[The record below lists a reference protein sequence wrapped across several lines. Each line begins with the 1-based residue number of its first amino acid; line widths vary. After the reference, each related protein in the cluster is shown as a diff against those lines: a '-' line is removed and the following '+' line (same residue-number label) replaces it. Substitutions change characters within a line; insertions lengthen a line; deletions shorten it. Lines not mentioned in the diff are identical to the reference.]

1 MEEGKKHFVL
11 VHGAAHGAWCWYKLI
26 PLLKSSGHRVTALD
40 LGASGVDPN
49 RLDEIV
55 TISDYARPLMEFM
68 ASLPEDDGKVIL
80 VGHSFGGYVISL
92 VMEMFPQK
100 VLVAV
105 FVTAEMPNLVEPPAT
120 LMIEILERT
129 PEEVFALCEVEFD
142 KEQETL
148 PISALFGPV
157 YLETIMYTN
166 CQPEDL
172 ELAKLMMRPFKFF
185 LGDMSKE
192 SLLSEA
198 KYGSVK
204 RVYIVCK
211 DDIVTMQEF
220 QERIIES
227 YPPDEVKYIEGAD
240 HMVMLSKPN
249 ELCQCLLEVA
259 DEDWLSCDGDQLQE
273 EVVQPSD
280 HQNVS
285 QVNCSSD

>member
-1 MEEGKKHFVL
+1 MEGEKKHFVL

-40 LGASGVDPN
+40 LGASGADPN

-68 ASLPEDDGKVIL
+68 ASLPEDDDDGKVIL
-80 VGHSFGGYVISL
+80 VGHSFGGYVISMA
-92 VMEMFPQK
+92 MERFPEK

-120 LMIEILERT
+120 LMIE
-129 PEEVFALCEVEFD
+129 
-142 KEQETL
+142 
-148 PISALFGPV
+148 
-157 YLETIMYTN
+157 
-166 CQPEDL
+166 DL
-172 ELAKLMMRPFKFF
+172 ELAKLMIRPFKFF

-198 KYGSVK
+198 QYGSVK

-211 DDIVTMQEF
+211 DDVLTKQEF
-220 QERIIES
+220 QERIIKS

-240 HMVMLSKPN
+240 HMAMLSKPKV
-249 ELCQCLLEVA
+249 LYQCLLEVA
-259 DEDWLSCDGDQLQE
+259 DEDWQSCDAQLQKE
-273 EVVQPSD
+273 GGSAE
-280 HQNVS
+280 
-285 QVNCSSD
+285 

>member
-1 MEEGKKHFVL
+1 MEGEKKHFVL

-40 LGASGVDPN
+40 LGASGANPN
-49 RLDEIV
+49 RLDEII

-68 ASLPEDDGKVIL
+68 ASLPEDDDDGKVIL
-80 VGHSFGGYVISL
+80 VGHSFGGYVISM
-92 VMEMFPQK
+92 VMERFPEK

-105 FVTAEMPNLVEPPAT
+105 FVTAEMPNLVEPPAI
-120 LMIEILERT
+120 LMIEILEKT

-142 KEQETL
+142 KEQERL

-157 YLETIMYTN
+157 YLETLMYTN

-172 ELAKLMMRPFKFF
+172 ELAKLMIRPFKFF

-198 KYGSVK
+198 QYGSVK

-211 DDIVTMQEF
+211 DDVLTKQEF
-220 QERIIES
+220 QERIIKS

-240 HMVMLSKPN
+240 HMAMLSKPKV
-249 ELCQCLLEVA
+249 LYQCLLEVA
-259 DEDWLSCDGDQLQE
+259 DEDWQSCDAQLQKE
-273 EVVQPSD
+273 GGSAE
-280 HQNVS
+280 
-285 QVNCSSD
+285 